1 MSRNRSRMLA
11 TRLVLVALALGAL
24 GLAACSRRS
33 SAEGDQ
39 TPPPAAPPAAP
50 KPAPASE
57 PTVPANATGNNLAS
71 NTQSV
76 NDGAFGPDYAPPPPA
91 GAPSN
96 STAPQ
101 QH

>member
-1 MSRNRSRMLA
+1 MVA
-11 TRLVLVALALGAL
+11 TRLVLVAVALGAL
-24 GLAACSRRS
+24 TLSACSRRS
-33 SAEGDQ
+33 DAEGEPA
-39 TPPPAAPPAAP
+39 PPPVAPPAAP
-50 KPAPASE
+50 KPAPE
-57 PTVPANATGNNLAS
+57 PTPVAPAAATGNNLAS

-96 STAPQ
+96 SATPQ

>member
-1 MSRNRSRMLA
+1 MLA
-11 TRLVLVALALGAL
+11 IRLGLVAVVVGTM
-24 GLAACSRRS
+24 GLSACSRRS
-33 SAEGDQ
+33 AAEGDEA
-39 TPPPAAPPAAP
+39 PPPAAPPVAR
-50 KPAPASE
+50 KPVPVEE

-91 GAPSN
+91 SAPSN
-96 STAPQ
+96 TTSGTPTPQ

>member
-11 TRLVLVALALGAL
+11 IRLGLVAVAVGAM
-24 GLAACSRRS
+24 GLSACSRRS
-33 SAEGDQ
+33 AAEGDQ
-39 TPPPAAPPAAP
+39 AAPPAAPPAAAKP
-50 KPAPASE
+50 VPAPE

-91 GAPSN
+91 SAPSN
-96 STAPQ
+96 STTPQ

>member
-11 TRLVLVALALGAL
+11 RRVALVAVALGAL
-24 GLAACSRRS
+24 GLTACSRRS
-33 SAEGDQ
+33 AADEDR
-39 TPPPAAPPAAP
+39 PPPPVAAPEAQ
-50 KPAPASE
+50 KPAPA
-57 PTVPANATGNNLAS
+57 PVPVVPANATGNSLAS